1 VQVLIG
7 KGNRKV
13 RLTATEIKQLRTAAS
28 LLSELGRV
36 SACSKT
42 SDCGSVI
49 GEVLKLYDRVPPG
62 PETAPLPFN
71 EPGETAAEA
80 PKVPSSIPF

>member
-13 RLTATEIKQLRTAAS
+13 RLTATEIKQLRTAAN

-36 SACSKT
+36 SACEKT
-42 SDCGSVI
+42 SDCGKI
-49 GEVLKLYDRVPPG
+49 IADVLKSYEKVPPS

-71 EPGETAAEA
+71 ENGEAAAEA
-80 PKVPSSIPF
+80 PKAPSSIPF